1 MRIGILGGSFNPIHN
16 GHLAIARGMIKRAI
30 VDKVMLM
37 VSPQNPIKSPE
48 SLLPE
53 DIRFLLAQ
61 KACESECGIQV
72 SNFEF
77 FLPRPSYTWQ
87 TLCALRSTHPENEY
101 VLLIGADNWNIFS
114 KWYRSKDII
123 ENFEIAIY
131 PREGFDISP
140 ASLPQGVK
148 YVSMPLYKI
157 SSTDI
162 RKKLSQGKDISAY
175 VPQTLLKDITNLY
188 KEFK

>member
-16 GHLAIARGMIKRAI
+16 GHLAIAHGMIEHAI

-37 VSPQNPIKSPE
+37 VSPQNPIKSPT

-53 DIRFLLAQ
+53 DIRFKLAE
-61 KACESECGIQV
+61 KACESECRIQA

-77 FLPRPSYTWQ
+77 SLPRPSYTWQ
-87 TLCALRSTHPENEY
+87 TLCALRNAHPENEY
-101 VLLIGADNWNIFS
+101 VLLIGADNWKIFS

-131 PREGFDISP
+131 PREGFDMSP
-140 ASLPQGVK
+140 TSFPPGVK
-148 YVSMPLYKI
+148 YVSMPLYNI

-162 RKKLSQGKDISAY
+162 REKLSQGKDISAY
-175 VPQTLLKDITNLY
+175 VPRKLLKDITNLY

>member
-1 MRIGILGGSFNPIHN
+1 MKANAGS
-16 GHLAIARGMIKRAI
+16 
-30 VDKVMLM
+30 
-37 VSPQNPIKSPE
+37 KSQT
-48 SLLPE
+48 SSS
-53 DIRFLLAQ
+53 F
-61 KACESECGIQV
+61 S
-72 SNFEF
+72 
-77 FLPRPSYTWQ
+77 PRPSYTWQ

-162 RKKLSQGKDISAY
+162 RKKTLAGKDISAY
-175 VPQTLLKDITNLY
+175 VPPTLLKDITNLY

>member
-53 DIRFLLAQ
+53 DIRFQLAQ

-87 TLCALRSTHPENEY
+87 TLEY
-101 VLLIGADNWNIFS
+101 ILQMVQKQRHN
-114 KWYRSKDII
+114 
-123 ENFEIAIY
+123 
-131 PREGFDISP
+131 
-140 ASLPQGVK
+140 
-148 YVSMPLYKI
+148 
-157 SSTDI
+157 
-162 RKKLSQGKDISAY
+162 RKFRNSNISARRFRHISRF
-175 VPQTLLKDITNLY
+175 PTAGS
-188 KEFK
+188 